1 MNLAFFV
8 SGVTCAYSLYRGIV
22 TDPGYVPKPVNDSEV
37 KLVSKPT
44 KLGTLLMMAGS
55 RRAGRRRATE
65 WNKLLHQVYG
75 ELFADDEMC
84 E

>member
-1 MNLAFFV
+1 
-8 SGVTCAYSLYRGIV
+8 
-22 TDPGYVPKPVNDSEV
+22 
-37 KLVSKPT
+37 VSKPT